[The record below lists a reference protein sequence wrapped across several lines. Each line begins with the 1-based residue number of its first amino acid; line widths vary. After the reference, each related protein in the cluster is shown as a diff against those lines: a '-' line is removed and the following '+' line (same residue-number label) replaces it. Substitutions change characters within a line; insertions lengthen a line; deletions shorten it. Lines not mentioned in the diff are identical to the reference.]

1 MKTVTKR
8 ELNQQ
13 TAKVLSAVEAG
24 ETVLVTERGVAK
36 WRIESAQ
43 RPVDLIAR
51 LESEGRLVRASRTP
65 APWPDGAVPGRR
77 YTRAEVDALADW
89 TRDDR

>member
-13 TAKVLSAVEAG
+13 TAKVLAAVEAG

-36 WRIESAQ
+36 WRIESALH
-43 RPVDLIAR
+43 PVDPLAR
-51 LESEGRLVRASRTP
+51 LESEGRLTRARHDP
-65 APWPDGAVPGRR
+65 APWPGDAPAGRR
-77 YTRAEVDALADW
+77 YTPDEIDELADW
-89 TRDDR
+89 TRENR